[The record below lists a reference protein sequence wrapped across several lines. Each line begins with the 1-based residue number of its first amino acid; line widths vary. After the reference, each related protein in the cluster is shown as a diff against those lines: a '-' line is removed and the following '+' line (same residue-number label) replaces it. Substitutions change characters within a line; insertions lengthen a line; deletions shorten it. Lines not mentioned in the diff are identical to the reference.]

1 MKKLYTENILMFG
14 VTIFTF
20 SLPHIILTDS
30 IQYRNKLSDGDKHFH
45 VELSAVRMTKIETPK
60 LLLLLQ

>member
-30 IQYRNKLSDGDKHFH
+30 IQYRNKLSDGDKNFH
-45 VELSAVRMTKIETPK
+45 VELSAVGMT
-60 LLLLLQ
+60 